1 MEFAKMLRFNLLNFA
16 AGACLLAVLT
26 FVAGAFY
33 ASLGH
38 TSSVEL
44 ATITGKVT
52 LRGRPQANLSVDFVP
67 IGGGRGSEGR
77 TDQQGCYQ
85 AIYTRDKA
93 GALVGQQL
101 VIISVP
107 EVLDSHLNIVVPK
120 KQLLS
125 SNVEVHSGAN
135 QFDFDLAN

>member
-1 MEFAKMLRFNLLNFA
+1 MEFVNMLRFNLLNFA
-16 AGACLLAVLT
+16 AGACLLVGLT

-38 TSSVEL
+38 SSSVEL

-52 LRGRPQANLSVDFVP
+52 LHGQPQPNLSVDFVP

-77 TDQQGCYQ
+77 TDLHGCYQ

-93 GALVGQQL
+93 GALVGQQQ

-107 EVLDSHLNIVVPK
+107 EVLDSHLNIVVPR
-120 KQLLS
+120 KQLLTAD
-125 SNVEVHSGAN
+125 VEVHSGAN